1 MDKKS
6 ITREIKDLQ
15 DLESLANAYAQ
26 ISSNRMRKT
35 RDSVVLSRDFYFEI
49 QAIFKELQLSY
60 RDKFIALARKR
71 GIKKGQKIT
80 LLAHNGK
87 SVAVF
92 LSANTAFYG
101 DLTKRVFDLFLK
113 EVKEKNYEA
122 TIVGTLGLSMF
133 REVASDL
140 PYSYFELPDYGTN
153 QEKVG
158 ELVRHLV
165 EYEEIH
171 IFFGKFKSVVN
182 QYPDQVVISAET
194 PIGEKETM
202 EVAKYLFEP
211 TLEEILMFFEREMF
225 SSIFEQTISESQ
237 LAKFASRMIAMDA
250 AGERIRNTLLEKKTT
265 NLRVVHAISNKKQL
279 ESMASIISATKRSY
293 AKN

>member
-1 MDKKS
+1 MDKKN
-6 ITREIKDLQ
+6 ITKEIKDLQ
-15 DLESLANAYAQ
+15 DLQSLADAYAQ

-35 RDSVVLSRDFYFEI
+35 RDSVVLSRDFSGEI

-60 RDKFIALARKR
+60 RDKFLALARKR
-71 GIKKGQKIT
+71 GIKKGHRIT

-113 EVKEKNYEA
+113 EVKEKRYEA

-140 PYSYFELPDYGTN
+140 PYSYFELPDYGAN
-153 QEKVG
+153 QEKLG
-158 ELVRHLV
+158 LLIRHLV

-194 PIGEKETM
+194 PLGDKETIKIS
-202 EVAKYLFEP
+202 KYLFEP

-225 SSIFEQTISESQ
+225 SSIFEQTIGESQ
-237 LAKFASRMIAMDA
+237 LAKFASRMIAMDT
-250 AGERIRNTLLEKKTT
+250 AGEKIRTALFEKKTT
-265 NLRVVHAISNKKQL
+265 SLRVAHAISNKKQL
-279 ESMASIISATKRSY
+279 ESMMSIISARRSY